1 MNRLKKAINTVKWTV
16 IVVVIVVGTTV
27 TYVSKKGDSLYDMP
41 VISYADTTSVNAVQ
55 YTAMQDLRIGQG
67 K

>member
-27 TYVSKKGDSLYDMP
+27 TYVKQKGDSLYDMP
-41 VISYADTTSVNAVQ
+41 VISYSDTNSVTPVQ
-55 YTAMQDLRIGQG
+55 YTAMQDMKGE
-67 K
+67 